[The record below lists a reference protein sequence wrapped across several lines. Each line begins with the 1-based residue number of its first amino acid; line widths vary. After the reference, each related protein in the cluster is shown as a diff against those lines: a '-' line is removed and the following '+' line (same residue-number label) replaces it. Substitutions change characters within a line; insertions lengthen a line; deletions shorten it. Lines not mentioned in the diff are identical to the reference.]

1 MSTIA
6 QSSVALSH
14 VQESVNTAIHHCNVI
29 NKNFDGSFN
38 EIHHIV
44 LADEKLNNE
53 CLIDYNNDAER
64 KNTHPLLLPKVESGK
79 EWVAL

>member
-44 LADEKLNNE
+44 LADGKLNNE
-53 CLIDYNNDAER
+53 NYTFREMLNQYYASYFIKATE
-64 KNTHPLLLPKVESGK
+64 K
-79 EWVAL
+79 E

>member
-29 NKNFDGSFN
+29 NTNFDGSFN

-44 LADEKLNNE
+44 LADGKLNNE
-53 CLIDYNNDAER
+53 NYTFREMLNQDYASYFIKATE
-64 KNTHPLLLPKVESGK
+64 K
-79 EWVAL
+79 E